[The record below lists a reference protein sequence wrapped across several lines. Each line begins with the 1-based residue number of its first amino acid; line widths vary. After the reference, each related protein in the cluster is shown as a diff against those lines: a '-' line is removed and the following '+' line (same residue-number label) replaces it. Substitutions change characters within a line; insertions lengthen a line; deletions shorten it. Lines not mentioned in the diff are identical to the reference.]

1 MERQSSSNFQ
11 PATPACPPA
20 CPAGS
25 YSNPGSAERE
35 RLPAT
40 VVGMCIAVGVAGIVG
55 GLGLG
60 TEDRGEKGEKLENQ
74 GEGKG
79 NAV

>member
-1 MERQSSSNFQ
+1 
-11 PATPACPPA
+11 
-20 CPAGS
+20 
-25 YSNPGSAERE
+25 
-35 RLPAT
+35 
-40 VVGMCIAVGVAGIVG
+40 MCIAVGVAGIVG